1 MRRTF
6 KPFYWLAQ
14 FLSSS
19 THHLPAALMVT
30 AVVTFC
36 HHNLHLL
43 DAVDGYAF
51 LGIGN
56 LAARSFSHDVGKQ
69 AEVGV
74 ILIDDSAN
82 ERYYRQRSP
91 LGRCELAKDLGA
103 IYELYPQ
110 LLVID
115 LDLSPALLD
124 DPPDPANPG
133 NNAALMQCDEKLLN
147 LLMQRREATRT
158 VLIAP
163 FAMLD
168 QKAKA
173 DLEEWRTK
181 LKPYVTFADDPTISV
196 KYGMANEI
204 DCNRDSL
211 AATAFETYPHKYDKY
226 PRKAGVPRDCLDE
239 NILGDNN
246 AKLTIN
252 PGHYFSGLLP
262 VSVSQLP
269 SRCVDI
275 KNCQPLP
282 RALRLPV
289 LFLGTSFGDNDTFL
303 TPLGTM
309 YGVDVHAA
317 AFMSLLQPTTHDK
330 LIAFLLDLAIGLA
343 MGGTIAWC
351 WRRYFNLR
359 FSGSAAERQA
369 APWLILALTL
379 VLVLALLTLTWV
391 SFMLLRK
398 WNIWLSPIPIAIGM
412 LFESFFN
419 SAVSTAV
426 GEGYEQR
433 QALVRRL
440 EAAHASGAQTFAT
453 RLREELKQRPHH
465 AHAMPERIA
474 RFFYRDFGR
483 LRGSH
488 QYAALTL
495 LLVRRATFC
504 VLLGWLLL
512 QP

>member
-1 MRRTF
+1 MHRTL
-6 KPFYWLAQ
+6 KPVYWLAQ
-14 FLSSS
+14 FVVSS

-56 LAARSFSHDVGKQ
+56 FAARSISHEVGRQ

-74 ILIDDSAN
+74 ILIDDAAN
-82 ERYYRQRSP
+82 ENYYRQRSP
-91 LGRCELAKDLGA
+91 LGRCELEKDLRA
-103 IYELYPQ
+103 IYDLYPQ

-124 DPPDPANPG
+124 DPYDPAHSENDG
-133 NNAALMQCDEKLLN
+133 ALMRCEEKLLG
-147 LLMQRREATRT
+147 LLMQHRDATQT

-163 FAMLD
+163 LAMVD
-168 QKAKA
+168 KIGKKGQ
-173 DLEEWRTK
+173 DDWRTK
-181 LKPYVTFADDPTISV
+181 LEPYVTFANDPTISI

-204 DCNRDSL
+204 ECNRDSL
-211 AATAFETYPHKYDKY
+211 AATAFEKYPHKYDRY
-226 PRKAGVPRDCLDE
+226 PRKVGVPRDCLDE
-239 NILGDNN
+239 NVTGENK

-262 VSVSQLP
+262 VSVSKLP
-269 SRCVDI
+269 SRCTDT
-275 KNCQPLP
+275 KTCQPLN

-289 LFLGTSFGDNDTFL
+289 LFLGASFGDNDTFL

-330 LIAFLLDLAIGLA
+330 VVAFFLDVLIGLA

-351 WRRYFNLR
+351 WQRYFNLR
-359 FSGSAAERQA
+359 FSASAAERQA
-369 APWLILALTL
+369 APWLILVVSFLMI
-379 VLVLALLTLTWV
+379 VALLLLTWA
-391 SFMLLRK
+391 SFVLLRT

-419 SAVSTAV
+419 SAVSAAV

-440 EAAHASGAQTFAT
+440 EAAHADGPERFSTQ
-453 RLREELKQRPHH
+453 LKEELKQHPHP
-465 AHAMPERIA
+465 AHAIPERLA
-474 RFFYRDFGR
+474 RFFYLDFER
-483 LRGSH
+483 LRRSQ
-488 QYAALTL
+488 QYYALAL
-495 LLVRRATFC
+495 LLIRRGTFC
-504 VLLGWLLL
+504 ALLVWLLL
-512 QP
+512 LA